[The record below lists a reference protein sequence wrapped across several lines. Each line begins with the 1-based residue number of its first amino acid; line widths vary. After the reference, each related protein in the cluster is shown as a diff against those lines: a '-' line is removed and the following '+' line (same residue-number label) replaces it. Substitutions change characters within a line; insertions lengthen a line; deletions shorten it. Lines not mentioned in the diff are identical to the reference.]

1 MALNR
6 IRLTEHFMLSE
17 FQCPCCKTVKL
28 EPELLE
34 KLEKL
39 RLQWGPL
46 RLTSGY
52 RCERHNAE
60 VGGVRHSLHKK
71 GRAADV
77 VVLYSRQRAF
87 VALAMK
93 TGFYRALPYG
103 KRNFVHLAV

>member
-39 RLQWGPL
+39 RLQWGVL

-52 RCERHNAE
+52 RCERHNTQ
-60 VGGVRHSLHKK
+60 VGGVIHSLHKE

-77 VVLYSRQRAF
+77 VVLHNRQRAF
-87 VALAMK
+87 IELALKA
-93 TGFYRALPYG
+93 GFHKALPYG